1 LRHLTDLQ
9 DELAVNYC
17 KLAVVSTDPPEVSAA
32 FRAGLGATFTFLS
45 DHERRAISQL
55 DIVETTPPRFRHGLI
70 ALPYTFSL
78 LPDLTIHR
86 IYNGWWYVGRPTV
99 EELRQ
104 DMRAMMERCRGD
116 YVYRGP
122 GPDAA
127 G

>member
-1 LRHLTDLQ
+1 M
-9 DELAVNYC
+9 NYC
-17 KLAVVSTDPPEVSAA
+17 KLAVISTDAPEVSAA
-32 FRAGLGATFTFLS
+32 FRTGLGATFTFLS

-55 DIVETTPPRFRHGLI
+55 DIVEVTPAGFRHGLL

-86 IYNGWWYVGRPTV
+86 IYNGWWFVGRPTL

-104 DMRAMMERCRGD
+104 DMRAMMERCRSD

-122 GPDAA
+122 SADAA

>member
-1 LRHLTDLQ
+1 VCQLRHLTELQ

-17 KLAVVSTDPPEVSAA
+17 TLAVVSTDRPEVAAA

-45 DHERRAISQL
+45 DAERKAITSL
-55 DIVETTPPRFRHGLI
+55 DIVEITRPGFEHGLV

-78 LPDLTIHR
+78 HPDLTIHR

-104 DMRAMMERCRGD
+104 DLRAIMERCRPD
-116 YVYRGP
+116 YAYRPP
-122 GPDAA
+122 GA
-127 G
+127 